1 MDLDGREI
9 GILHNIVVD
18 GATGLLSELV
28 VKPAAELD
36 TSGFKEGD
44 AYIFIPFQAVKAMK
58 DVIIV
63 DREEVQDI
71 GTGVTGFEPVIC
83 SLGGCRHVLTRPHA
97 LDRCQVSVFRFA
109 VIDSS
114 GHT

>member
-36 TSGFKEGD
+36 TTGFKADTRTGTGGISSKISGFLSN
-44 AYIFIPFQAVKAMK
+44 
-58 DVIIV
+58 
-63 DREEVQDI
+63 
-71 GTGVTGFEPVIC
+71 C
-83 SLGGCRHVLTRPHA
+83 
-97 LDRCQVSVFRFA
+97 
-109 VIDSS
+109 
-114 GHT
+114 